1 MFVNAYEPI
10 VADMGATSASEW
22 AMEIDK
28 ASIDAYVIATDRM
41 RDVPA
46 RYMALTGRPAAH
58 DAWHFGSVICRQRP
72 DFSQMEGPFAQTLNG
87 YLTLGQGLKTI
98 VAAYDAM
105 GALPSAVIAFG
116 RDVDVY
122 SASARDTFAE
132 AQTYLAG
139 KGVKYM
145 VYMAAGSVI
154 SKNATGFK
162 GEYLANAQVSDAAA
176 RIAIRKIADG
186 SRVRWRAASA
196 FICSERT
203 DPARKCI

>member
-1 MFVNAYEPI
+1 
-10 VADMGATSASEW
+10 
-22 AMEIDK
+22 
-28 ASIDAYVIATDRM
+28 
-41 RDVPA
+41 
-46 RYMALTGRPAAH
+46 
-58 DAWHFGSVICRQRP
+58 
-72 DFSQMEGPFAQTLNG
+72 MEGPFAQTLNG

-98 VAAYDAM
+98 VDAYDVL

-162 GEYLANAQVSDAAA
+162 GEYLANAQVSDAAGNVLAAHAKDIPDVTLNAGNPDVSGVGTRQTTACAA
-176 RIAIRKIADG
+176 R
-186 SRVRWRAASA
+186 WWTSA
-196 FICSERT
+196 R
-203 DPARKCI
+203 